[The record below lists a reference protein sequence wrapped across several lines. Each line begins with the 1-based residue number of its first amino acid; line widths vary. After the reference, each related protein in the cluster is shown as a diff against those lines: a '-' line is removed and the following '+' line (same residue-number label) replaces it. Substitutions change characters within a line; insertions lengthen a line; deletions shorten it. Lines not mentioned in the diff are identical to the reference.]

1 MAVGRPAE
9 PVDDIAE
16 DLRASRIFLSFK
28 DAAALSASVLD
39 PDVVVLERVVDFCFH
54 PAIDGINDAAVRS
67 VGEGS
72 DVFVDG
78 LERLVEVLGAGG
90 RQRAAAGDEAAQGE
104 IGRANG

>member
-9 PVDDIAE
+9 PIDQIAE
-16 DLRASRIFLSFK
+16 DLRAARIFLSFEET
-28 DAAALSASVLD
+28 AAFAAEVLD

-90 RQRAAAGDEAAQGE
+90 RQRAAAGDETEQ
-104 IGRANG
+104 